1 MRRSIFTLGF
11 TLGIILLPCALAPAS
26 ASAVTVDQIVA
37 LSKAGVAESVLLAL
51 IDRDRSVFPIE
62 PEQLV
67 ALKQAGLSEA
77 VVLAML
83 KSGRDRSLE
92 TATAPL
98 QSVVPETIIIG
109 RGPDV
114 PNTAHRDAHALPSAS
129 WLVPWFWFMAPVV
142 RRGCATESVP
152 STDPRLIVPPA
163 IGGRGNDQAAV
174 VVVNCVQTPRGRP
187 RFQR

>member
-1 MRRSIFTLGF
+1 MRRSIFTLG
-11 TLGIILLPCALAPAS
+11 IILLVCPLTPAG

-37 LSKAGVAESVLLAL
+37 LSKAGVVESVLLAL

-62 PEQLV
+62 PDQLV

-109 RGPDV
+109 HGPDV

-129 WLVPWFWFMAPVV
+129 SLVPSFWFMAPVA
-142 RRGCATESVP
+142 RNGCAMESVP

-163 IGGRGNDQAAV
+163 IGRRGNNQTAAV
-174 VVVNCVQTPRGRP
+174 VVDCVPTPRARS
-187 RFQR
+187 RFHR

>member
-1 MRRSIFTLGF
+1 MRRLIAIRGIS
-11 TLGIILLPCALAPAS
+11 LGIVLLLSTWVPAS

-62 PEQLV
+62 PDQIV
-67 ALKQAGLSEA
+67 ALQQAGLSEA

-98 QSVVPETIIIG
+98 QPVVPETIVIG
-109 RGPDV
+109 HGPDV
-114 PNTAHRDAHALPSAS
+114 PNTAHRDAHVLPSAS
-129 WLVPWFWFMAPVV
+129 SLAPSFWFMAPVV
-142 RRGCATESVP
+142 RNGCAMESVP

-163 IGGRGNDQAAV
+163 IGRRGNHQAAAV
-174 VVVNCVQTPRGRP
+174 VINCAPTPRGRP
-187 RFQR
+187 RFHR